1 MIRICWFIVVLT
13 FAGACACRAAII
25 TFDFTGT
32 SPGTSGPWTATSA
45 SDPNLT
51 LTSGFNEGSGITG
64 NSGANRFNAKGWK
77 TADNTFGSAIS
88 VNSFFTFTIQAN
100 SGYVLDI
107 SGATITLTLT
117 PSTTGPADY
126 ALESSIGGF
135 STSSALNTEATLT
148 QGSANNLTVV
158 LPTST
163 TYDTSSAVE
172 FRIYGYGTTGTS
184 GATMSADAFSL
195 GGTVTAVPETAAG
208 GAIAGVG
215 LLAIYGGRVWR
226 QYRRGEKLKS

>member
-1 MIRICWFIVVLT
+1 MNRKWQLILVLMA
-13 FAGACACRAAII
+13 AGACAGRAGII
-25 TFDFTGT
+25 TFNFTGT
-32 SPGTSGPWTATSA
+32 SPGTSGPWTITSA
-45 SDPNLT
+45 LDPNLT

-64 NSGANRFNAKGWK
+64 YAGLNRFNAKGWK

-88 VNSFFTFTIQAN
+88 GNSYFTFTIQAN
-100 SGYVLDI
+100 SGYVLNL
-107 SGATITLTLT
+107 SGATITLTLS
-117 PSTTGPADY
+117 PSGTGPVGY

-135 STSSALNTEATLT
+135 STSSALNTLATLT

-158 LPTST
+158 LPSLT

-195 GGTVTAVPETAAG
+195 DGTVSAVPEPAEWGAFAA
-208 GAIAGVG
+208 AG
-215 LLAIYGGRVWR
+215 LLALCGRLVWR
-226 QYRRGEKLKS
+226 QRRYGKI